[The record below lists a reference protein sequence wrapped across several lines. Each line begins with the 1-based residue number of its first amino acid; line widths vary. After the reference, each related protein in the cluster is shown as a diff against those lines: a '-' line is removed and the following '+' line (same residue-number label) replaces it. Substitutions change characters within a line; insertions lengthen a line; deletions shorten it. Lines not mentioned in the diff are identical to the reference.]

1 MAAAATG
8 KREAMRW
15 QASSM
20 FGVSHGAVSAPVP
33 AGGSVLVMPAPG
45 GWEASCADDTGA
57 RVVLLTGQSSRRAAV
72 AIVESRAAELSP
84 ALLHGIT

>member
-1 MAAAATG
+1 
-8 KREAMRW
+8 MRW

-33 AGGSVLVMPAPG
+33 AGGSVLVMLSPE
-45 GWEASCADDTGA
+45 GWEASYADDTGA
-57 RVVLLTGQSSRRAAV
+57 RVMLVTRQSSRRAAV

>member
-1 MAAAATG
+1 M
-8 KREAMRW
+8 RRMRW

-45 GWEASCADDTGA
+45 GWEASYADDTGA
-57 RVVLLTGQSSRRAAV
+57 RVVLLTGQNSRRAAV

>member
-1 MAAAATG
+1 
-8 KREAMRW
+8 
-15 QASSM
+15 
-20 FGVSHGAVSAPVP
+20 
-33 AGGSVLVMPAPG
+33 MPAPG
-45 GWEASCADDTGA
+45 GWEASYADDTGA